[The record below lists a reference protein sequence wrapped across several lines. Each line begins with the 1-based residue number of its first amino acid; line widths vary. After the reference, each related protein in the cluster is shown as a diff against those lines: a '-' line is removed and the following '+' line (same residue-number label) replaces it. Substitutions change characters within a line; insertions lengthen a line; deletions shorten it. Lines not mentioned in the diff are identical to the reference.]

1 MITTLLVVL
10 IALWML
16 GMFTS
21 YTMGGLIHI
30 LLAAAVI
37 VFIVRVLR
45 RRPLAA

>member
-37 VFIVRVLR
+37 VFVVRVLR
-45 RRPLAA
+45 RPLAA

>member
-21 YTMGGLIHI
+21 YTMGGLIHL
-30 LLAAAVI
+30 LLAAAVM

-45 RRPLAA
+45 RPLAG